1 MSRLSNWGARA
12 LSFCGMWDLS
22 SRDRDQT
29 LVPCIARQMLSRW
42 TTRAVSGPIFI
53 KKEIEVQVA

>member
-1 MSRLSNWGARA
+1 MSRLSNCSARA

-22 SRDRDQT
+22 SPARDQT
-29 LVPCIARQMLSRW
+29 LVPCIARQILNLW

-53 KKEIEVQVA
+53 EKETEVQVA